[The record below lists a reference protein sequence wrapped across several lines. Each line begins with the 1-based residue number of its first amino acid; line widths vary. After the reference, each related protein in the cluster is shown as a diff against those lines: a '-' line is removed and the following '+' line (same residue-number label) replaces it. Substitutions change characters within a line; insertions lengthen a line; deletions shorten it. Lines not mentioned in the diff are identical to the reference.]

1 MPIFLSFSICSGV
14 LDVLS
19 FPFTIFCSPLTQLH
33 SSLPSTMIPFLTLAP
48 TPCSS
53 KYLTASSYI
62 ISQCDI
68 KLSRTVLGS
77 SSLNISTLSSLNTPF
92 WIKFLCWRIQSMIFI
107 PLYSALGSSFSPLGS
122 SRYSF
127 TISYLASHFVIF
139 ALYIPDFS
147 ALKE

>member
-1 MPIFLSFSICSGV
+1 MLFSDPFIFLVRGILPFSAMKDLNSSYLVSHCFSNLSFTCGSMPIFLSFSICSGV

-19 FPFTIFCSPLTQLH
+19 FPFTIFCSQLTQLH

-92 WIKFLCWRIQSMIFI
+92 WIKFLC
-107 PLYSALGSSFSPLGS
+107 
-122 SRYSF
+122 
-127 TISYLASHFVIF
+127 
-139 ALYIPDFS
+139 
-147 ALKE
+147 